1 MALNDLK
8 TLRFALD
15 GAVARLTLCRPDKLN
30 AFTGQMHAELRE
42 VLDALQQG
50 QGELAGARVLV
61 LGAEGKGFCAG
72 QDLADPAVAFKPGEP
87 PPSLGAV
94 VERDYGPLVVRLTEL
109 RMPTVA
115 MVQGIAAG
123 AGASLALACDMVLAG
138 ESAAFMLPFAK
149 IGLIPDT
156 GASWAVPQRLGLAR
170 AMGLALTGHKL
181 QAAKAAQ
188 WGLIWECHPDDQLAA
203 AVEAL
208 CAQLTQLPTHAMVR
222 TRQAMLAAQ
231 AHSLNEHL
239 AYESLLMHELGSS
252 ADYVEGVSAFL
263 QKRPARFGGA

>member
-1 MALNDLK
+1 MALNDLQ
-8 TLRFALD
+8 TLGFALD
-15 GAVARLTLCRPDKLN
+15 GAVARLTLKRPDKLN
-30 AFTGQMHAELRE
+30 AFTSPMHAELRQ
-42 VLDALQQG
+42 VLDALQDG
-50 QGELAGARVLV
+50 TGDLAGARVLV
-61 LGAEGKGFCAG
+61 IAAEGKGVCAG
-72 QDLADPAVAFKPGEP
+72 QDLADPSVAFQPGEP

-123 AGASLALACDMVLAG
+123 AGASLALACDMVLAA

-181 QAAKAAQ
+181 AATQAAQ
-188 WGLIWECHPDDQLAA
+188 WGLIWQCHGDDQLAG
-203 AVEAL
+203 AVDAL
-208 CAQLTQLPTHAMVR
+208 CAQLTQLPTHALVR

-231 AHSLNEHL
+231 THSLSEHL
-239 AYESLLMHELGSS
+239 AYEALLMHELGRS
-252 ADYVEGVSAFL
+252 ADYVEGVTAFL
-263 QKRPARFGGA
+263 QKRAPRFHGA

>member
-1 MALNDLK
+1 M
-8 TLRFALD
+8 
-15 GAVARLTLCRPDKLN
+15 
-30 AFTGQMHAELRE
+30 
-42 VLDALQQG
+42 
-50 QGELAGARVLV
+50 
-61 LGAEGKGFCAG
+61 
-72 QDLADPAVAFKPGEP
+72 
-87 PPSLGAV
+87 

-156 GASWAVPQRLGLAR
+156 GASWAVPQRLGMAR

-188 WGLIWECHPDDQLAA
+188 WGLIWECLPDDQLAG
-203 AVEAL
+203 AVDAL
-208 CAQLTQLPTHAMVR
+208 CAQLAQLPTHAMVR

-239 AYESLLMHELGSS
+239 AYEALLMHELGRS
-252 ADYVEGVSAFL
+252 ADYVEGVTAFL
-263 QKRPARFGGA
+263 QKRAPRFHGG